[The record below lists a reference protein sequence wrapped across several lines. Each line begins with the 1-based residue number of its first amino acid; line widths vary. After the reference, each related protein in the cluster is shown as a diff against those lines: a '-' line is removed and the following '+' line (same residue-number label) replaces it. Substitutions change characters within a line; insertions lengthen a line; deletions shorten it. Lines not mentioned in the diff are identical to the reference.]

1 MMWGYGGMGMIFM
14 ALFWFGV
21 VALVVWG
28 IRTTGDTRVRQDSS
42 TRAIEILEQRYARGE
57 IETDEFQQ
65 RRAELEA

>member
-28 IRTTGDTRVRQDSS
+28 IRSTGDTRVRQDSS
-42 TRAIEILEQRYARGE
+42 TRAVEMLEQRYARGD
-57 IETDEFQQ
+57 IDTDEFQR
-65 RRAELEA
+65 RRAELEG

>member
-28 IRTTGDTRVRQDSS
+28 IRSAGDTRVHQDSS
-42 TRAIEILEQRYARGE
+42 RRAIEILEQRFARGE
-57 IETDEFQQ
+57 IETDEFQA
-65 RRAELEA
+65 RRAELER

>member
-28 IRTTGDTRVRQDSS
+28 IRSTGDARVVRDSS
-42 TRAIEILEQRYARGE
+42 TRAIEILEQRYARGD
-57 IETDEFQQ
+57 IDSAEFQE
-65 RRAELEA
+65 RRAELEG